1 MIILKRLFSQGLL
14 LICILFTDLIGA
26 EGARSSKMLTHF
38 LRAVFLGEAYSTSS
52 GSSGTGENP
61 QTQSV
66 EEAHRL
72 PRGSLSS
79 LERKSTDNIEGLKT
93 AIYTKRAF

>member
-1 MIILKRLFSQGLL
+1 MIILKRLFSQVLL
-14 LICILFTDLIGA
+14 LICILFTELIGA

-52 GSSGTGENP
+52 GSSGTGETP

-66 EEAHRL
+66 EETHR
-72 PRGSLSS
+72 
-79 LERKSTDNIEGLKT
+79 LERKSTDNIEG
-93 AIYTKRAF
+93 